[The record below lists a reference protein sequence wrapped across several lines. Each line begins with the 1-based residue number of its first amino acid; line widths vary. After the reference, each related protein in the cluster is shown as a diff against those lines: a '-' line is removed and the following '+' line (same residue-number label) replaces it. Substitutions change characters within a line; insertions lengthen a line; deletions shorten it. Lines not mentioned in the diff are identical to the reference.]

1 MEVTAREYG
10 CQSMTAGLRRVLVRA
25 PQAADAA
32 LWRAYGWRGEPDPGE
47 AAAEHEAFRA
57 LLAESGAE
65 VVLAETPH
73 GPDPDAI
80 YVYDPAIV
88 ADSGA
93 ILLRPGKEGRRGE
106 PAAMGADFVEAG
118 VPIAGQL
125 DAPALA
131 EGGDTVWLDDRTLLV
146 GRGYRTND
154 AGIAA
159 LGELLPGVDVVA
171 FDLPYYHGA
180 GEVLHLMSFLSPL
193 DVDLAAVYLPLMP
206 VRLVEILQER
216 GIQFVEVPDEEFETM
231 GPNVLALG
239 PRVALALE
247 GNDETR
253 RRMEAAGVDVRV
265 YKGDQIS
272 RLGDGGLT
280 PSTARP
286 SATPQAPRASHV
298 RGRVLSAEELTRGGR
313 PGGGSGRRARG
324 RTRAPVREALPST
337 SVTTAGRPAT
347 SASPT
352 TFARNSVPMMLSWR
366 SSVPRGSSPAR
377 SRSARRAEVPLP
389 HGERSTSPSA
399 NTVTLRWRMGGPK
412 SIRSQKMTP

>member
-10 CQSMTAGLRRVLVRA
+10 CQNMTAQLRRVLVRA
-25 PQAADAA
+25 PQTADAV
-32 LWRAYGWRGEPDPGE
+32 LWQAYGWRGEPDPGE

-57 LLAESGAE
+57 LLAEGGAE

-106 PAAMGADFVEAG
+106 PGAMGADFVEAG

-159 LGELLPGVDVVA
+159 LQELLPAVDVVA
-171 FDLPYYHGA
+171 FDLPYYHGS

-193 DVDLAAVYLPLMP
+193 DIDLAVVYLPLMP
-206 VRLVEILQER
+206 VRLVELLKER

-231 GPNVLALG
+231 GPNVLALA

-253 RRMEAAGVDVRV
+253 RRMEAAGVDVRA
-265 YKGDQIS
+265 YKGDHIS
-272 RLGDGGLT
+272 RLGDGGPT
-280 PSTARP
+280 C
-286 SATPQAPRASHV
+286 
-298 RGRVLSAEELTRGGR
+298 LTR
-313 PGGGSGRRARG
+313 PLL
-324 RTRAPVREALPST
+324 RTA
-337 SVTTAGRPAT
+337 
-347 SASPT
+347 
-352 TFARNSVPMMLSWR
+352 
-366 SSVPRGSSPAR
+366 
-377 SRSARRAEVPLP
+377 
-389 HGERSTSPSA
+389 
-399 NTVTLRWRMGGPK
+399 
-412 SIRSQKMTP
+412 